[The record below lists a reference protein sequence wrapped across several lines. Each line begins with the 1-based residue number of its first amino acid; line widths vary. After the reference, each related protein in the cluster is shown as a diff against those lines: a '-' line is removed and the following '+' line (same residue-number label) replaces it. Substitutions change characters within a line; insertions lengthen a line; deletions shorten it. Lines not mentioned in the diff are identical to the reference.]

1 MAEQHQGVREI
12 QAGFGRAFIVF
23 LWFNAVLCTAC
34 ALWRDTV
41 PLELLMPVVLAMPL
55 VPTVL
60 WASSRFRALTPI
72 VGSLALASLVALLVA
87 IFRPAGSG
95 PVLQIDMHMYF
106 FACMAFCVGWLDWR
120 SIVAFAVFTTLHHA
134 ATSLTL
140 SIGVFPDGGGIG
152 RALLHGAILAVEVGI
167 LVWVIQR
174 VTHVMELAQQS
185 LNDALAAT
193 AEAEKLKSVA
203 VERGAADSR
212 WLAKFKQRTEELQSI
227 AGRLTGLVRDQMHR
241 LRGTANDLTGVA
253 ANAIAGAGAA
263 DKAARD
269 ASRILGELA
278 SAAAGLSESVV
289 EINGRVNETS
299 RVTRDATATA
309 RGMGA
314 PIDKLA
320 VAARQISEVVKLIDN
335 VASQTNL
342 LALNATIEAAR
353 AGDAGRGFAVVAQ
366 EVKALAGQTAKSTA
380 DITALV
386 DSIRTASDEAVK
398 AMQVIEEVT
407 ARIDESTVTMA
418 AAVEQQAHA
427 TTSIGADTATIA
439 QGTDVVMTTVAGVVA
454 AANQTQAAAQ
464 HVEESSQAV
473 HDAIEELSG
482 AIRQFFVDVLPSR
495 EAA

>member
-1 MAEQHQGVREI
+1 MADQDQGVREI
-12 QAGFGRAFIVF
+12 QAGFGRAFIIF
-23 LWFNAVLCTAC
+23 LWINSLLCVAC
-34 ALWRDTV
+34 ALWRGTV
-41 PLELLMPVVLAMPL
+41 PFELLLPVVVVMPL

-60 WASSRFRALTPI
+60 WSSSKLRPLTPI

-87 IFRPAGSG
+87 IFRPAGPG

-106 FACMAFCVGWLDWR
+106 FACMAFCIGWLDWR
-120 SIVAFAVFTTLHHA
+120 SIIAFAVFTTLHHA
-134 ATSLTL
+134 GTSLVL
-140 SIGVFPDGGGIG
+140 PIGVFPDGGGIG
-152 RALLHGAILAVEVGI
+152 RALLHGAILGVEVGV
-167 LVWVIQR
+167 LVWIIQR
-174 VTHVMELAQQS
+174 VKSTMEMAQRS

-193 AEAEKLKSVA
+193 AEAEKLKAVA
-203 VERGAADSR
+203 VERGAADAR
-212 WLAKFKQRTEELQSI
+212 WLAKFKERTEGLQAI
-227 AGRLTGLVRDQMHR
+227 AGRLTGLVRDQMNR
-241 LRGTANDLTGVA
+241 LRGTASDLTSVA

-278 SAAAGLSESVV
+278 AAAAGLSESVV
-289 EINGRVNETS
+289 QINGKVNETS
-299 RVTRDATATA
+299 NVTRNATATA
-309 RGMGA
+309 RGMSA
-314 PIDKLA
+314 PIEKLA

-353 AGDAGRGFAVVAQ
+353 AGEAGRGFAVVAQ

-398 AMQVIEEVT
+398 AMRVIEEVT
-407 ARIDESTVTMA
+407 GSIDESTVTMA
-418 AAVEQQAHA
+418 AAVEQQAQA
-427 TTSIGADTATIA
+427 TTSIGADAATIA
-439 QGTDVVMTTVAGVVA
+439 KGTNVVMTTVAGVVA
-454 AANQTQAAAQ
+454 AANQTSAAAQ
-464 HVEESSQAV
+464 HVEASSKAV

-482 AIRQFFVDVLPSR
+482 AIRQFFVDVLPSK